1 MYEKERIR
9 NRERGWRR
17 ERERERE
24 REIMH
29 VCDKLTNK
37 QTDRLK
43 KSRDK
48 MQK

>member
-9 NRERGWRR
+9 NRERGWG
-17 ERERERE
+17 RE